1 MKPRSVGR
9 ASIGGPFE
17 LVDGDGK
24 LVTEADLLGKWA
36 LIYFGFTQC
45 PDICPAELSK
55 VGEALNTLES
65 HGVAVSRHA
74 KDAVCPIF
82 ISVDPERDSP
92 EQAAEYAQCFH
103 EAFRGLS
110 GSVEQVK
117 RTAKAY
123 RVYYS
128 KDDEN
133 AKEYLVDHSIITYL
147 MDPSGEFCEFY
158 GKNVSASEMAAR
170 IEAKILAWRKNAL
183 HARAGSSG
191 PMA

>member
-17 LVDGDGK
+17 LTDGDGK
-24 LVTEADLLGKWA
+24 TVTEADLLDQWA

-55 VGEALNTLES
+55 VGEALNILES
-65 HGVAVSRHA
+65 HGVPVSRTAKGAVSP
-74 KDAVCPIF
+74 VF

-92 EQAAEYAQCFH
+92 KASAEYAQCFH
-103 EAFRGLS
+103 EAFRGFS
-110 GSVEQVK
+110 GSIEQVK

-128 KDDEN
+128 KDDEE
-133 AKEYLVDHSIITYL
+133 ADEYLVDHSIITYL

-158 GKNVSASEMAAR
+158 GKNIAAPEMAAR
-170 IEAKILAWRKNAL
+170 IEGKILAWRKNA
-183 HARAGSSG
+183 
-191 PMA
+191 